1 MQIDAHQHY
10 WHPARGDYG
19 WMPKD
24 NPVLARPYGPAD
36 LAPHL
41 AAHGIDATVLV
52 QAAPS
57 IEETEYMLG
66 LADADPRIAGVVGW
80 VDFEDLAHR
89 RHLDRFAAHPK
100 FVGLRPMIQDIPDV
114 DWMLRADVAWGF
126 KALTELG
133 LTLDALGFPQHLP
146 NFATLLDR
154 HPDMRVVVD
163 HCMKPQI
170 RDGMAG
176 FAGWAEGMRRLA
188 GTGAYVKLSG
198 LVTEAAPCW
207 TLSDLRPWADTVLE
221 AFGPSRVIWGSDWPV
236 VRLAAEYGEWRAA
249 AEALCGALDAP
260 VRQAVFGGNAIRA
273 YRLAL

>member
-24 NPVLARPYGPAD
+24 NPLLARPYGPAD

-80 VDFEDLAHR
+80 VDFEDPSHR
-89 RHLDRFAAHPK
+89 QHLERIAAHPK
-100 FVGLRPMIQDIPDV
+100 FVGLRPMIQDVPDL
-114 DWMLRADVAWGF
+114 DWMLRADLAWGYA
-126 KALTELG
+126 ALTELG
-133 LTLDALGFPQHLP
+133 LTFDALGFPQHLP
-146 NFATLLDR
+146 NFATLLER
-154 HPDMRVVVD
+154 HPEMRVVID

-170 RDGMAG
+170 RDGMDG

-188 GTGAYVKLSG
+188 ATGAYVKLSG
-198 LVTEAAPCW
+198 LVTEAAPGW

-221 AFGPSRVIWGSDWPV
+221 AFGPHRVIWGSDWPV

-249 AEALCGALDAP
+249 ADALCGGLDAP
-260 VRQAVFGGNAIRA
+260 SRQAVFGGNAIRA
-273 YRLAL
+273 YRLAV

>member
-19 WMPKD
+19 WMPMD
-24 NPVLARPYGPAD
+24 NPVLARPYGPAH

-80 VDFEDLAHR
+80 VDFEDPSHR
-89 RHLDRFAAHPK
+89 RHLERFAAHPK
-100 FVGLRPMIQDIPDV
+100 FVGVRPMIQDIPDV
-114 DWMLRADVAWGF
+114 GWMLRADVAWGF
-126 KALTELG
+126 EALTELG
-133 LTLDALGFPQHLP
+133 LTFDALGFPQHLP
-146 NFATLLDR
+146 NFATLLAR
-154 HPDMRVVVD
+154 HPDMRVVID

-170 RDGMAG
+170 RDGMTG

-188 GTGAYVKLSG
+188 ETGASVKLSG
-198 LVTEAAPCW
+198 LVTEAAADW

-221 AFGPSRVIWGSDWPV
+221 AFGPARVIWGSDWPV

-249 AEALCGALDAP
+249 AEALCSGLDPAA
-260 VRQAVFGGNAIRA
+260 RAAVFGGNAIRA
-273 YRLAL
+273 YGLVL